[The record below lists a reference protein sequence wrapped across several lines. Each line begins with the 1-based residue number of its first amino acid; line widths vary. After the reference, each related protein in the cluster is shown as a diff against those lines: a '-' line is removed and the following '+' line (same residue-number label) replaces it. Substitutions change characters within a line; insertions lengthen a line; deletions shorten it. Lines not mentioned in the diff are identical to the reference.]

1 MRHLIALMAV
11 CLCAVAGAQNP
22 PTLIPLKWADPQVV
36 VAMLSPE
43 AHAPPTAEELRAFR
57 QQWVNDF
64 AADIARRLPRDPS
77 RLSPEWHH
85 ASSMTIAPREQVGRG
100 YAGFGTGLLPAGLDG
115 PPIAFMPQNAIIA
128 RGTPTAIDQLRE
140 VIAMLDVKPRMVNVE
155 CRMVDAPTV
164 ETDEWGV
171 DARAAGG
178 SWNYAMQGNVPPA
191 GPQLLWRRGP
201 LDVLAGWD
209 RTRSRSDVLTAA
221 NITTTNNFPAV
232 ITLGRMMPY
241 VTSATSYDPFGRRI
255 VETWVD
261 AIFIGTELFV
271 QPRINADDSITMLIR
286 PTFIEAVGSVIGPQG
301 TVLPITETLGAETMI
316 TVRDGETLQL
326 GGFER
331 SRASY
336 NESFGGLLRGRRVA
350 EYSHPLLFVTPRII
364 RDLDRA
370 LP

>member
-1 MRHLIALMAV
+1 MRHLITLMAV

-22 PTLIPLKWADPQVV
+22 PTMIPLKWADPEV
-36 VAMLSPE
+36 VAAMFSPE
-43 AHAPPTAEELRAFR
+43 APPTAGDLREFR

-64 AADIARRLPRDPS
+64 AADVARRLPRDPS
-77 RLSPEWHH
+77 RLSPEWHY
-85 ASSMTIAPREQVGRG
+85 ASSITSAPREQTGQG
-100 YAGFGTGLLPAGLDG
+100 SAGSMARFLPAGLDG

-128 RGTPTAIDQLRE
+128 RGTPAAIDQLRE
-140 VIAMLDVKPRMVNVE
+140 VIALLDIKPRMVNVE

-178 SWNYAMQGNVPPA
+178 SWHFSTQANVPSA

-209 RTRSRSDVLTAA
+209 RTRSSGHALTAA

-232 ITLGRMMPY
+232 ITLGRLMPY
-241 VTSATSYDPFGRRI
+241 VASATSYDPYGRRI

-271 QPRINADDSITMLIR
+271 QPRINNDDTITMFIR

-301 TVLPITETLGAETMI
+301 TVLPITETLGAMTQV

-331 SRASY
+331 SRVSY

-364 RDLDRA
+364 RDLDQA